1 MTKTFKILINNVK
14 VGEIKASVYEDEK
27 AIGLGSFEIQP
38 EYQNKGIGTKALEN
52 LIEQLKS
59 KYDLI
64 YCFVDKD
71 NERAIHIYNKLGKL
85 KDVGDQYQ
93 AVFYDKTGEYSN

>member
-1 MTKTFKILINNVK
+1 MTFKILVNNVK
-14 VGEIKASVYEDEK
+14 VGEIKGKIYDDIN
-27 AIGLGSFEIQP
+27 AIGLGDYEIYP
-38 EYQNKGIGTKALEN
+38 KYQNKGYGTKALEN

-71 NERAIHIYNKLGKL
+71 NDRAIHIYSKLGKL

-93 AVFYDKTGEYSN
+93 FVFWDKTGEYSK